1 LSNLWGCCRL
11 DATIRRDGTR
21 AETWEIPGFPLWSA
35 EAETSL
41 ASLPGADGACPVTE
55 LLRDSS
61 GRVTNRVLAVWKN
74 GQPDPAFAPLSSATE
89 YPYGTDGHIVTTDPR
104 GVSAVTRTWQA
115 GGAEVTET
123 DSAGVTN
130 RVTRYFGGA
139 VMAEKYWDGRWTR
152 ETRSSGLDTA
162 GCRVETVIAE
172 SSDYS
177 AFTNSITVYDFLG
190 RAVSVTTP
198 LGITSN
204 FYSGASD
211 RLVRVSRTGQPDT
224 LFVYDELGNVTAT
237 AMDVDGDGQVSYSG
251 PDRISAT
258 DTRYEEDASNVW
270 WRVTSQS
277 ESVGIVTHSA
287 AVVKEQVTGLSPAL
301 LSRTVTVSPDGTSTT
316 LARAFENG
324 TDIIVETSQTGTA
337 APYVRRAL

>member
-1 LSNLWGCCRL
+1 V
-11 DATIRRDGTR
+11 
-21 AETWEIPGFPLWSA
+21 
-35 EAETSL
+35 TS
-41 ASLPGADGACPVTE
+41 
-55 LLRDSS
+55 
-61 GRVTNRVLAVWKN
+61 
-74 GQPDPAFAPLSSATE
+74 
-89 YPYGTDGHIVTTDPR
+89 
-104 GVSAVTRTWQA
+104 
-115 GGAEVTET
+115 
-123 DSAGVTN
+123 
-130 RVTRYFGGA
+130 
-139 VMAEKYWDGRWTR
+139 
-152 ETRSSGLDTA
+152 TA
-162 GCRVETVIAE
+162 
-172 SSDYS
+172 
-177 AFTNSITVYDFLG
+177 VYDFLG

-301 LSRTVTVSPDGTSTT
+301 LSRTVTGSPDGTSTT

>member
-1 LSNLWGCCRL
+1 MPITKATKSAVVSFRRL
-11 DATIRRDGTR
+11 DA
-21 AETWEIPGFPLWSA
+21 
-35 EAETSL
+35 
-41 ASLPGADGACPVTE
+41 
-55 LLRDSS
+55 
-61 GRVTNRVLAVWKN
+61 
-74 GQPDPAFAPLSSATE
+74 
-89 YPYGTDGHIVTTDPR
+89 
-104 GVSAVTRTWQA
+104 
-115 GGAEVTET
+115 
-123 DSAGVTN
+123 
-130 RVTRYFGGA
+130 
-139 VMAEKYWDGRWTR
+139 
-152 ETRSSGLDTA
+152 A

-172 SSDYS
+172 ASDMPGS
-177 AFTNSITVYDFLG
+177 VVASETVYDFLG

-224 LFVYDELGNVTAT
+224 LYEYETGSAGVPARTVL
-237 AMDVDGDGQVSYSG
+237 DVDGDGQVSYSG
-251 PDRISAT
+251 PDRITAT

>member
-1 LSNLWGCCRL
+1 MPITKATKSAVVSFRRL
-11 DATIRRDGTR
+11 DA
-21 AETWEIPGFPLWSA
+21 
-35 EAETSL
+35 
-41 ASLPGADGACPVTE
+41 
-55 LLRDSS
+55 
-61 GRVTNRVLAVWKN
+61 
-74 GQPDPAFAPLSSATE
+74 
-89 YPYGTDGHIVTTDPR
+89 
-104 GVSAVTRTWQA
+104 
-115 GGAEVTET
+115 
-123 DSAGVTN
+123 
-130 RVTRYFGGA
+130 
-139 VMAEKYWDGRWTR
+139 
-152 ETRSSGLDTA
+152 A

-172 SSDYS
+172 ASDMPGS
-177 AFTNSITVYDFLG
+177 VVASETVYDFLG

-198 LGITSN
+198 LGITYN
-204 FYSGASD
+204 FYGGASD

-301 LSRTVTVSPDGTSTT
+301 LSRTVTVSPDGTTT
-316 LARAFENG
+316 TVTRAFENG